1 MEVIQEGRLIYWNFV
16 KWQFWGCKFRRQ
28 FCQLC
33 VTSQK
38 NAETLTL
45 TQSCEFLCRNA
56 LFCKVQSLFLR
67 VNCNYMWWKEAS
79 QAWLLLTIILYFCGT
94 KKKTTTTKTKKKT
107 YQQGPITPDNLLY
120 TLLFLP
126 KNAFMAVAANWE
138 NTFLILYIQACDQTI
153 FKDQTRCN
161 LNTLPLL

>member
-1 MEVIQEGRLIYWNFV
+1 
-16 KWQFWGCKFRRQ
+16 
-28 FCQLC
+28 
-33 VTSQK
+33 
-38 NAETLTL
+38 
-45 TQSCEFLCRNA
+45 
-56 LFCKVQSLFLR
+56 
-67 VNCNYMWWKEAS
+67 MWWKEAS

-94 KKKTTTTKTKKKT
+94 KKNNNNNKNKKTKT